1 MFSLRED
8 INFHKYHI
16 NFALIFFCVLKN
28 IIYKRKDAETQRFY
42 LNTEKPK
49 RTKCLAARCF

>member
-16 NFALIFFCVLKN
+16 NFVLIFFL
-28 IIYKRKDAETQRFY
+28 RS
-42 LNTEKPK
+42 EKYN
-49 RTKCLAARCF
+49 L